1 MTEFSRASSLMLF
14 DTFCEKNGLNY
25 QSMLSEAGLPTD
37 ILEHPESL
45 ISFKRLALLF
55 ENCAE
60 RSANPLFGLEY
71 GIHQGI
77 DVFGP
82 LLYLFKNAS
91 TVGES
96 LHELMQYFH
105 LHSSGAQL
113 SLEKQGNLVALGY
126 NPVTFDD
133 VSTRQASELA
143 IGVGRVLLQTL
154 LGRHWQPHGV
164 YFQTAPTTPSLA
176 YKRALGQI
184 PQFNSETNAWV
195 FSAHLLDLPLSEA
208 DPILHSL
215 MQKHVSD
222 MDQLPI
228 QELPIYVSHLLR
240 SFLPNGRVTLEL
252 IADYMMLSPR
262 SLQRYLAEQN
272 TSFQELLED
281 TRRSLAMRYLKESQ
295 MSLTELAGVLGYSD
309 LAAFSRAFNRWFGM
323 SPRKW
328 RRELNLPPVRTLARR
343 RTIPAWIGG
352 LAEPAGLQHR
362 RPT

>member
-1 MTEFSRASSLMLF
+1 MTEFSRASSLLLF
-14 DTFCEKNGLNY
+14 DVFCQKNGLNY

-37 ILEHPESL
+37 ILEQPENL
-45 ISFKRLALLF
+45 ISFKRLALLL
-55 ENCAE
+55 EICAE
-60 RSANPLFGLEY
+60 RSCNPLFGLQY
-71 GIHQGI
+71 GTHQGI
-77 DVFGP
+77 DCFGP
-82 LLYLFKNAS
+82 LLYLLKNAN

-96 LHELMQYFH
+96 LNELVQYFH

-113 SLEKQGNLVALGY
+113 SLEKQGDLVVLGY
-126 NPVTFDD
+126 NPISLDN
-133 VSTRQASELA
+133 VSTRQACELA
-143 IGVGRVLLQTL
+143 MGVGRVLLRTL

-164 YFQTAPTTPSLA
+164 YFQTSPTTPSVA
-176 YKRALGQI
+176 YKRSLGVA
-184 PQFNSETNAWV
+184 PQFNSTTNAWV

-208 DPILHSL
+208 DPVLHSL

-222 MDQLPI
+222 MDQLSV
-228 QELPIYVSHLLR
+228 QELPSYVTHLLR

-272 TSFQELLED
+272 TSFHELLED
-281 TRRSLAMRYLKESQ
+281 TRRSLATRYLKESQ

-328 RRELNLPPVRTLARR
+328 RKDLDLMPARALVRR
-343 RTIPAWIGG
+343 RTMYKWVGG
-352 LAEPAGLQHR
+352 LAESAR
-362 RPT
+362 VF